1 MTSADP
7 PHRPSLL
14 LRPLLVIGLAALLL
28 AGAHAAADR
37 LDDLA
42 FTVIS
47 GMDAVL
53 DALSSGLIEAFGPLL
68 RLSSVDQQ
76 RWAQAAEGLIDLD
89 RKIAL
94 ARGVA
99 LLLEALIALLLALP
113 LLNPGIGLATV
124 ERVRVALSAMLHD
137 PTALLLAAPTATLLA
152 ALAGGFVVAHE
163 LEAATR
169 AFIAERGLSTEV
181 QRQLPV
187 ALGLVGFLASSR
199 LGARASLRALV
210 RARALSERDRE
221 RGKSVAR
228 RRARGLFLLVA
239 ALPAAAMAFFDL
251 FFAALGRLG

>member
-1 MTSADP
+1 MIPADAP
-7 PHRPSLL
+7 PRPGLL
-14 LRPLLVIGLAALLL
+14 LRPLLVLGLAALLL

-53 DALSSGLIEAFGPLL
+53 DALSGALIEAVGPLL
-68 RLSSVDQQ
+68 GMTEADQL

-89 RKIAL
+89 QKISI
-94 ARGVA
+94 ARGFA

-113 LLNPGIGLATV
+113 LLNPAVGLATV
-124 ERVRVALSAMLHD
+124 DRVRVAFSAMLHD
-137 PTALLLAAPTATLLA
+137 PTALLVAAPTATLLA
-152 ALAGGFVVAHE
+152 ALAGSFVVAHE
-163 LEAATR
+163 LEAAAR
-169 AFIAERGLSTEV
+169 ALLAERGLGGPL
-181 QRQLPV
+181 QLRLPL
-187 ALGLVGFLASSR
+187 ALGMVGFLASSR

-221 RGKSVAR
+221 RGKSAAR

-251 FFAALGRLG
+251 LFAALERLS

>member
-1 MTSADP
+1 MIPADAP
-7 PHRPSLL
+7 ARPGLL
-14 LRPLLVIGLAALLL
+14 LRPLLVLGLAALLL

-53 DALSSGLIEAFGPLL
+53 DALSGALIEALGPVIGLAE
-68 RLSSVDQQ
+68 VDQL

-89 RKIAL
+89 QKIVL

-113 LLNPGIGLATV
+113 LLNPAIGLATV
-124 ERVRVALSAMLHD
+124 DRVRVALSAMIHD

-152 ALAGGFVVAHE
+152 ALAGSFVVAHE
-163 LEAATR
+163 LEAAAR
-169 AFIAERGLSTEV
+169 AFIAERGLGGAL
-181 QRQLPV
+181 QLRLPV
-187 ALGLVGFLASSR
+187 ALGMVGFLASSR

-251 FFAALGRLG
+251 FFAALERLS